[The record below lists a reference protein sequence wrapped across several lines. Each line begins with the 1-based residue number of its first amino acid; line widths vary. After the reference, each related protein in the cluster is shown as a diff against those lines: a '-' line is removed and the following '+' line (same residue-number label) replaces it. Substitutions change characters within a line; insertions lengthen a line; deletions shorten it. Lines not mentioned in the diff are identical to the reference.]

1 MTLDSVVIRVYW
13 LIFDVVDGH
22 DSNLYM
28 DHVSPLLTKCKCVI
42 CCLFSVPHRFI
53 WSNSKPENRSKSSN
67 SPPAPVPQCTVARLV
82 SGRCK
87 IYNSKNTKNH
97 AFKAILLAKY
107 MPVMTD
113 EMLRADAV
121 KDLLY
126 EYIYGKVP
134 CIL

>member
-1 MTLDSVVIRVYW
+1 MTLDSVVIRVLW

-42 CCLFSVPHRFI
+42 CFCCLFSVTHRFI

-67 SPPAPVPQCTVARLV
+67 SPPALPVPQCTVARLV

-87 IYNSKNTKNH
+87 IYNNSKNTKNH

-113 EMLRADAV
+113 EMPLRTCCTSAF
-121 KDLLY
+121 
-126 EYIYGKVP
+126 
-134 CIL
+134 CNT

>member
-1 MTLDSVVIRVYW
+1 MCD
-13 LIFDVVDGH
+13 
-22 DSNLYM
+22 
-28 DHVSPLLTKCKCVI
+28 LLFVFRT
-42 CCLFSVPHRFI
+42 
-53 WSNSKPENRSKSSN
+53 
-67 SPPAPVPQCTVARLV
+67 APVYLVELETRKPLKKLQFPSGPRATVHSGGARFY

-87 IYNSKNTKNH
+87 IYNNSKNTKNH